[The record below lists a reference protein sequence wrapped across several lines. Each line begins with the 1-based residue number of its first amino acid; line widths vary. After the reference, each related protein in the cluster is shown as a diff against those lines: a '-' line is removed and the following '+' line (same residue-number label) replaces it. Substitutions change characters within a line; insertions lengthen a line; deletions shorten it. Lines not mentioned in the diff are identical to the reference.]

1 MLLAR
6 KSSGRRVLAGLL
18 AALALWPP
26 ATATATATT
35 TATATATASSPSVAP
50 AAATPAAVRTFLDD
64 HMTAQLAERRIPGA
78 AAAVVTGDGQVV
90 ARGYG
95 VADVESGRPVDAQRT
110 VFAPASIVKL
120 VTATAVMQLVERGRI
135 DLDADVNDYLTDFE
149 VADAYPG
156 RPVTTAHLLTHTAGF
171 AAGDYGTG
179 AASPEQAHPLGA
191 HLADHQPRRIR
202 PPGTR
207 AVYSNYG
214 MGLAGHLVELRSGMP
229 FHRYVAENIFR
240 PLGMSHSSVSQPEP
254 RHIAAA
260 LAPGHRLAGDSQV
273 PATGAL
279 YGHMPP
285 HGAGFRSTA
294 TDMAAF
300 MRAHLTG
307 GGAILRPESVRLMQG
322 RRFGNAESTP
332 GMGYGFQEY
341 SRNGRRLVVHRGNIP
356 GYFAIMA
363 LVPDLGI
370 GIYASYNGSGA
381 GGPDSA
387 WELVNAF
394 ADRFAPAAPP
404 AATPSGPLPDP
415 ATFVGHYRPSQAADT
430 DDLGRLA
437 GLTGAVTVSAAGDGT
452 LTTTGAVTH
461 GTPETRHWT
470 QVSPGLF
477 QEKGGYRR
485 LFFGDDGLLATENPA
500 GPLERLPWHQ
510 SPTLQRG
517 LLGGSLSVLLLSA
530 LGWPVVVAIRH
541 VRRRPVRAPRL
552 AALPGWAT
560 AVFAVASAGTVVA
573 TFADQSNMTAFFLGG
588 SPLLT
593 AVHALP
599 VLVAVTTCATLAAA
613 VLAWPRRWWSLA
625 GRVHHTGVAL
635 AAMAYLAVAA
645 SYNLLG

>member
-6 KSSGRRVLAGLL
+6 KSSGRRALAGLL

-26 ATATATATT
+26 ASAASAATVTPTLTATAPAPEPVTAE
-35 TATATATASSPSVAP
+35 
-50 AAATPAAVRTFLDD
+50 AAWAFLDE
-64 HMTAQLAERRIPGA
+64 HVTAQLAELRIPGA
-78 AAAVVTGDGQVV
+78 AAAVVTDDGHVV

-95 VADVESGRPVDAQRT
+95 VADVKSGRPVSAERT
-110 VFAPASIVKL
+110 VFAPASVVKL

-135 DLDADVNDYLTDFE
+135 DLDADVNDYLTDFK

-179 AASPEQAHPLGA
+179 AASPEQALPLGEY
-191 HLADHQPRRIR
+191 LAGHQPRRIR

-229 FHRYVAENIFR
+229 FHRYVAEHVFR
-240 PLGMSHSSVSQPEP
+240 PLGMSHSSVAQPEP

-260 LAPGHRLAGDSQV
+260 LAPGHRLAGDRQV
-273 PATGAL
+273 PVTGAL

-307 GGAILRPESVRLMQG
+307 GGPILRPESVRLMQG
-322 RRFGNAESTP
+322 RRFGNAEGTP

-356 GYFAIMA
+356 GYFAILA
-363 LVPDLGI
+363 LVPDRGI
-370 GIYASYNGSGA
+370 GIYASYNGSGV
-381 GGPDSA
+381 GGPESV
-387 WELVNAF
+387 WKLVNAF

-415 ATFVGHYRPSQAADT
+415 ARYAGNYRPAQAADT

-437 GLTGAVTVSAAGDGT
+437 GLTGAVTVSAGGGGT

-485 LFFGDDGLLATENPA
+485 LSFGEDGLLAGENPI
-500 GPLERLPWHQ
+500 GPLERLSWHQ
-510 SPTLQRG
+510 SPPVQLG
-517 LLGGSLSVLLLSA
+517 LLGGALAVLLLSA
-530 LGWPVVVAIRH
+530 LGWPVASA
-541 VRRRPVRAPRL
+541 VRRIRGRTVKAPRL

-560 AVFAVASAGTVVA
+560 AVLAVASAGTVVA
-573 TFADQSNMTAFFLGG
+573 TFADQSNLTAFFLGG

-593 AVHALP
+593 AVHTLP
-599 VLVAVTTCATLAAA
+599 VLAAVTTCATLAATA
-613 VLAWPRRWWSLA
+613 LAWRRRWWSLA

-635 AAMAYLAVAA
+635 AAVAYLAVAA